1 MCAITTS
8 AAASSPCTSA
18 TATDTG
24 AQTCMEPLSAMAF
37 RPLESLINRGIA
49 ASPEARA
56 VAAELD
62 GMSLDI
68 HVDGTPIA
76 LRMVVVAGVVQ
87 LSPPDTGRDTGQDG
101 GQAAGSQTTVSL
113 SGPPI
118 TMLRL
123 MAGDPQALIRAGDI
137 RITGSADTADRFRAL
152 LHLAKPDIE
161 AELGRSLG
169 QSAAHQ
175 LGSFVRGIGD
185 FSLRAG
191 ERFAQRVSEHL
202 TVEKRSLLTQV
213 ELDGFLKA
221 VDTLANDVERA
232 AARVARLR
240 NPRV

>member
-1 MCAITTS
+1 
-8 AAASSPCTSA
+8 
-18 TATDTG
+18 
-24 AQTCMEPLSAMAF
+24 MAF

-49 ASPEARA
+49 ASPEALA

-87 LSPPDTGRDTGQDG
+87 LSPPDTGQNS
-101 GQAAGSQTTVSL
+101 GQAAGSQATVSL

-118 TMLRL
+118 TMMRL

-137 RITGSADTADRFRAL
+137 RITGSTDTADRFREL
-152 LHLAKPDIE
+152 LQLAKPDIE
-161 AELGRSLG
+161 AELGRILG

-175 LGSFVRGIGD
+175 LGSFVRGLGD

-191 ERFAQRVSEHL
+191 EKFAQRVSEHL
-202 TVEKRSLLTQV
+202 TVEKRSLLTQAEV
-213 ELDGFLKA
+213 DGFLKA

-232 AARVARLR
+232 AARVERLR
-240 NPRV
+240 NPKA

>member
-1 MCAITTS
+1 
-8 AAASSPCTSA
+8 
-18 TATDTG
+18 
-24 AQTCMEPLSAMAF
+24 METFSAMAF
-37 RPLESLINRGIA
+37 RPLESLINRGIT

-62 GMSLDI
+62 GMSLDLY
-68 HVDGTPIA
+68 VVGTPFA

-87 LSPPDTGRDTGQDG
+87 LSPPDS

-113 SGPPI
+113 SGPPV
-118 TMLRL
+118 TMLRML
-123 MAGDPQALIRAGDI
+123 AGDPQALIRAGDI
-137 RITGSADTADRFRAL
+137 RITGSADTADRFREL
-152 LHLAKPDIE
+152 LQLAKPDIE
-161 AELGRSLG
+161 TELSRILG

-175 LGSFVRGIGD
+175 LGSFMRGLGD

-191 ERFAQRVSEHL
+191 ERLAQRVSEHL

-232 AARVARLR
+232 AARVERLR
-240 NPRV
+240 NRRA

>member
-1 MCAITTS
+1 
-8 AAASSPCTSA
+8 
-18 TATDTG
+18 
-24 AQTCMEPLSAMAF
+24 MAF

-49 ASPEARA
+49 ASPEALA

-87 LSPPDTGRDTGQDG
+87 LSPPDTGQNS
-101 GQAAGSQTTVSL
+101 GQAAGSQATVSL

-118 TMLRL
+118 TMMRL

-137 RITGSADTADRFRAL
+137 RITGSTDTADRFREL
-152 LHLAKPDIE
+152 LQLAKPDIE
-161 AELGRSLG
+161 TELGRILG

-175 LGSFVRGIGD
+175 LGSFVRGLGD

-202 TVEKRSLLTQV
+202 TVEKRSLLTQA

-232 AARVARLR
+232 AARVERLR
-240 NPRV
+240 NPKA

>member
-18 TATDTG
+18 TATDIG

-49 ASPEARA
+49 ASPEALA

-87 LSPPDTGRDTGQDG
+87 LSPPDNGQDS
-101 GQAAGSQTTVSL
+101 GQATVSL
-113 SGPPI
+113 SGPPV
-118 TMLRL
+118 TMMRML
-123 MAGDPQALIRAGDI
+123 AGDPQALIRAGDI
-137 RITGSADTADRFRAL
+137 RITGSADTADRFREL
-152 LHLAKPDIE
+152 LQLAKPDIE
-161 AELGRSLG
+161 TELGRILG

-175 LGSFVRGIGD
+175 LGSFVRGLGD

-191 ERFAQRVSEHL
+191 ERLAQRVSEHL

-240 NPRV
+240 NPKA